1 MLVVLSVALV
11 HYLLLVVVHVLQE
24 DLMAVGYHPLSDQL
38 EVLDPQLEQVPIL
51 LVVVQPMEL
60 KQDE

>member
-1 MLVVLSVALV
+1 MVLVALPVVLV

-24 DLMAVGYHPLSDQL
+24 DLLTVGYHPPSDQS

-51 LVVVQPMEL
+51 LVVYSRWS
-60 KQDE
+60 